1 MMSSTLLD
9 KLLRFVLRCFYRT
22 LHLPQKFQKGDN
34 HNYTVQCQ
42 LRLSDKILTF
52 HSVEFESGSDPFL
65 SLECAFSSVVKERN
79 LK

>member
-34 HNYTVQCQ
+34 NIIIIIQ
-42 LRLSDKILTF
+42 L
-52 HSVEFESGSDPFL
+52 SVGCD
-65 SLECAFSSVVKERN
+65 
-79 LK
+79 